1 MMTIEPSLLE
11 ETIFLLIKKG
21 VPIPAN
27 ISETATVVAA
37 IATATATVTITVMVT
52 VGI

>member
-37 IATATATVTITVMVT
+37 TPTATVTITVMVT